1 MDGLASPKRE
11 SRIGH
16 SLTIGVLVA
25 WISCLAPESVMAG
38 VSVYELDPK
47 TFSLKRVI
55 TAERAQWQPT
65 MNRWIFQNG
74 WRRDFDATTREIAY
88 DPFAGA
94 TRTYDELIEAPDY
107 FLKEVK
113 QGKQMNFE
121 DLDRYIAEIDQ
132 RGFDTVQLRVQYHK
146 KFSTPLFAF
155 IMALIGIPF
164 AFRGGTRGAMAAVGL
179 SFTIAIAYIAINQLF
194 EQVGNLNQLPPAMAA
209 WAPDALFALAGLYFA
224 ARMRS

>member
-1 MDGLASPKRE
+1 VDWKSSKLKR
-11 SRIGH
+11 H
-16 SLTIGVLVA
+16 
-25 WISCLAPESVMAG
+25 ISAEKARWEP
-38 VSVYELDPK
+38 
-47 TFSLKRVI
+47 SLKRWV
-55 TAERAQWQPT
+55 
-65 MNRWIFQNG
+65 FQNG
-74 WRRDFDATTREIAY
+74 WRRDFDGIREVAY
-88 DPFAGA
+88 DPFEGA
-94 TRTYDELIEAPDY
+94 TRTFNELVEAPDY

-121 DLDRYIAEIDQ
+121 ELDRYIAELNQ

-146 KFSTPLFAF
+146 KFSAPLFAF

-209 WAPDALFALAGLYFA
+209 WAPDGLFALAGLYFA